1 MQDFT
6 DMNLALADFP
16 RLAKSTIQELS
27 VHMIFLH
34 PKSSPRGLGL
44 GVFFDE
50 SLNSGHCEWQ
60 AVKAISGT
68 RPESFV
74 VCKLIVYFRVIAY

>member
-34 PKSSPRGLGL
+34 PKSSPRGLGD
-44 GVFFDE
+44 FFDE